1 MFAHDIVSLNF
12 LVSLKQVK
20 AQIVK
25 KAVKTSS
32 AKMEREKFRKKVGQS
47 NPTVL

>member
-12 LVSLKQVK
+12 LGSLKQVK

-25 KAVKTSS
+25 KAVDTDSV
-32 AKMEREKFRKKVGQS
+32 KMERKRKFDRKWVKV
-47 NPTVL
+47 T